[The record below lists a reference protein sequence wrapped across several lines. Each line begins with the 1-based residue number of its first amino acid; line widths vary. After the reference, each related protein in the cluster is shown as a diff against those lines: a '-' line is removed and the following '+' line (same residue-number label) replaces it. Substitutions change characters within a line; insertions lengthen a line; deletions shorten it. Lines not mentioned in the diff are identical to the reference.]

1 MALSGYCMTKQED
14 LPNKLAEKNERNEK
28 DKEIKLSKDKEI
40 ELLKEHLNLLAEKN
54 VHLEASLDEMK
65 VKNHNL
71 QQKIDH
77 VNATTVDKMKIVEK
91 SLSGKTK
98 EIIVLKEEAD
108 MTSDKLKTLQDSL
121 SGKTNEVNLL
131 KEQLDVKAKDHQAC
145 KKELNELKNQLYYK
159 HLALDGVIKSNIKL
173 QEQLASTVVI
183 AASEQILTESSFI
196 RKTVSVLKTDPDEV
210 IKSHNKQEEL
220 VTTFE
225 WNINDKTTSNQTAV
239 SLKTNDANSL
249 PAGRDNSN
257 DAATTNPAGRSNGP
271 NNKKQNKRGRRNK
284 KRLQ

>member
-98 EIIVLKEEAD
+98 EINVLKKEAG
-108 MTSDKLKTLQDSL
+108 MTSDNLKTLQDSL

-131 KEQLDVKAKDHQAC
+131 KEQLDVKAKDHRAC

-173 QEQLASTVVI
+173 KEHLASTVVI
-183 AASEQILTESSFI
+183 AASKQILTESSFT
-196 RKTVSVLKTDPDEV
+196 RKTDDV

-225 WNINDKTTSNQTAV
+225 RNINDKTTANQTAV
-239 SLKTNDANSL
+239 SLKTNDASSL
-249 PAGRDNSN
+249 PVGRDKSNEAATTTPAGRL
-257 DAATTNPAGRSNGP
+257 NGP
-271 NNKKQNKRGRRNK
+271 NKKKQNKRGRRNK